1 MVLLMLAYRTHQK
14 WNAQTSILFDPELNG
29 SRVWIEASATL
40 DDQAYSSG
48 RQVNIGWHTLTVT
61 HPKTKSYRT
70 NLFVW
75 YGANDLGAIALERA
89 TGTLAISANPGAR
102 LLEIRGPEFSLRLTN
117 TAGMTSSVPTDRY
130 IVEATYPYWRDSGQV
145 AVEPDGYAA
154 KSFAPKLGTL
164 HIAVSHA
171 DAYFEILGDKDRLID
186 SGTLPV
192 TLSELPEGNYRL
204 ISRRKADQREMPVAV
219 NAGVTNPVQVEFVYG
234 QAVIASEP
242 AGATVYRGRDEL
254 GKTPLTLAELKPGNF
269 AFMLKLDDYEPVVTS
284 VEIVANQT
292 NSFRTNLVSRFY
304 VGAMERANRL
314 YAEKKFELA
323 AAAAKEALLY
333 KADDTVALRLQ
344 SEATGR
350 GHLARAESLGQRGDY
365 SAAIEAAK
373 ISTVWLP
380 ESTQAR
386 TLLAELTRR
395 DQERVEAEQ
404 KRLAEVA
411 EQKRKREEAETMARQ
426 RQQSINRLNTQFDA
440 MNRNYKN
447 APAFS
452 RHEMVVTNEAQSA
465 ATQINSALFGGQPAF
480 EILKYEWLL
489 GDAFMIQARQKIGLG
504 YRECLIVGGNVQP
517 GEMHV
522 LYKVFEYEN
531 PPELKMLN
539 GFLSAA
545 TSIKVTSEDPQVE
558 QRKAERFQARIKE
571 GVALVKSRI
580 ESIHKTP

>member
-1 MVLLMLAYRTHQK
+1 MVLLMFAYRSHQK
-14 WNAQTSILFDPELNG
+14 WNAQTSILFDPVLNG
-29 SRVWIEASATL
+29 SRVWIESSATV
-40 DDQAYSSG
+40 DGQTYSSG
-48 RQVNIGWHTLTVT
+48 RQLNIGWHTLTVT

-75 YGANDLGAIALERA
+75 YGVNDLGAIALERA

-102 LLEIRGPEFSLRLTN
+102 LIQIQGPEFSLTLTN
-117 TAGMTSSVPTDRY
+117 SSGMTSSVPTDRY
-130 IVEATYPYWRDSGQV
+130 IVEATYRHWRDSSLV
-145 AVEPDGYAA
+145 AVEPGRYAA
-154 KSFAPKLGTL
+154 KTFAPKLGTL
-164 HIAVSHA
+164 HIAASHD
-171 DAYFEILGDKDRLID
+171 DASFQILGEKDRLIE

-192 TLSELPEGNYRL
+192 NLSELPEGNYRL
-204 ISRRKADQREMPVAV
+204 VSRRKADQREMPVMV
-219 NAGVTNPVQVEFVYG
+219 NAGVTNPVQVEFIYG

-242 AGATVYRGRDEL
+242 AGAAVSRGRDEL
-254 GKTPLTLAELKPGNF
+254 GKTPLTLTELKPGKF
-269 AFMLKLDDYEPVVTS
+269 EFMLKLDDYEPVIAS
-284 VEIVANQT
+284 LQIAADQT

-304 VGAMERANRL
+304 VRAMERADRL

-323 AAAAKEALLY
+323 AAAAKEALTY

-373 ISTVWLP
+373 ISIVWLP
-380 ESTQAR
+380 ESAQAK

-404 KRLAEVA
+404 KRQAEVA
-411 EQKRKREEAETMARQ
+411 EQKRKQEEAETRARQ

-465 ATQINSALFGGQPAF
+465 ATKINSALFGGQPAF

-489 GDAFMIQARQKIGLG
+489 GDAFMIQARQKIGIG
-504 YRECLIVGGNVQP
+504 YRECLIIGGNVQP

-571 GVALVKSRI
+571 GVQLVKSRI
-580 ESIHKTP
+580 ESIQNRP